1 MDSHTLIQ
9 ALIYLGSAALIVPIA
24 VRLGL
29 GSVLGYLIAGCII
42 GPWGLRLVTDAESIL
57 HFAEIGVV
65 LMLFIIGLEL
75 DPQRLWK
82 LRAAVFG
89 GGALQMVIC
98 GGLLGLFCM
107 LLGLRWQ
114 VAELIGMTL
123 ALSSTAIAMQAMNE
137 RNLMMTQMGRSAFAV
152 LLFQDI
158 AAIPLVAMIP
168 LLAASSAS
176 TTMGAFALSALK
188 VAGALVLVVLLA
200 LAVGGALLF
209 AHNEISGNG
218 RPGTEVT
225 VSIPQGSGVSVI
237 AQKLKDA
244 GVIRSAYLF
253 RWYVGQK
260 GAASKLQY
268 GDFTLQKSACSYD
281 AIIAVLSTYA
291 KAETVR
297 VTVPEGTTAI
307 AIAQKMEAAGLCSAE
322 DFLKEAN
329 EGDFSEYTFWQY
341 VPDDADAPDRFMK
354 CEGYLFPET
363 YEFLKDDTVHNYVAT
378 FYAQFDA
385 QITDEM
391 YAELKK
397 QDMTLPQLI
406 TLASFVQEEAGN
418 SQDSNVAQVFRNRLA
433 ADSPYPRLQ
442 SNTSSYIQS
451 DSDNNYLW
459 NWVAPYYGGWDHI
472 PENIV
477 AAYDTYSCKGLPAG
491 PISNPGIAAI
501 RAALAPQPN
510 EEAKDAYFFVT
521 DLKGSYYYARTLS
534 EHNANCQKAAQ
545 VNKTVNTEK

>member
-1 MDSHTLIQ
+1 MAQKHSH
-9 ALIYLGSAALIVPIA
+9 AA
-24 VRLGL
+24 R
-29 GSVLGYLIAGCII
+29 
-42 GPWGLRLVTDAESIL
+42 
-57 HFAEIGVV
+57 
-65 LMLFIIGLEL
+65 
-75 DPQRLWK
+75 K
-82 LRAAVFG
+82 K
-89 GGALQMVIC
+89 GGAWKIL
-98 GGLLGLFCM
+98 
-107 LLGLRWQ
+107 
-114 VAELIGMTL
+114 
-123 ALSSTAIAMQAMNE
+123 
-137 RNLMMTQMGRSAFAV
+137 
-152 LLFQDI
+152 
-158 AAIPLVAMIP
+158 
-168 LLAASSAS
+168 
-176 TTMGAFALSALK
+176 
-188 VAGALVLVVLLA
+188 LVLVVLLA
-200 LAVGGALLF
+200 LAAGAALLF
-209 AHNEISGNG
+209 ARSEING
-218 RPGTEVT
+218 RTTDAEPVT
-225 VSIPQGSGVSVI
+225 VSIQQGSGVSAI

-244 GVIRSAYLF
+244 GVIRSTYLF

-260 GAASKLQY
+260 GTAAKLQY
-268 GDFTLQKSACSYD
+268 GDFALTPGTGYD
-281 AIIAVLSTYA
+281 DLITALSTYA

-297 VTVPEGTTAI
+297 VTIPEGTTAI

-397 QDMTLPQLI
+397 QEMTLPELI

-433 ADSPYPRLQ
+433 EGSPYPRLQ

-451 DSDNNYLW
+451 DADNNYLW
-459 NWVAPYYGGWDHI
+459 NWVAPYYGGWDNI

-491 PISNPGIAAI
+491 PISNPGLAAI
-501 RAALAPQPN
+501 QAALDPQPD
-510 EEAKDAYFFVT
+510 EDAKDAYFFVT
-521 DLKGSYYYARTLS
+521 DLKGNYYYARTLS
-534 EHNANCQKAAQ
+534 EHNANCQTAAE
-545 VNKTVNTEK
+545 VNKSVKN

>member
-1 MDSHTLIQ
+1 MAHNDTH
-9 ALIYLGSAALIVPIA
+9 AA
-24 VRLGL
+24 R
-29 GSVLGYLIAGCII
+29 
-42 GPWGLRLVTDAESIL
+42 
-57 HFAEIGVV
+57 
-65 LMLFIIGLEL
+65 
-75 DPQRLWK
+75 K
-82 LRAAVFG
+82 K
-89 GGALQMVIC
+89 GGAGKIL
-98 GGLLGLFCM
+98 
-107 LLGLRWQ
+107 
-114 VAELIGMTL
+114 
-123 ALSSTAIAMQAMNE
+123 
-137 RNLMMTQMGRSAFAV
+137 
-152 LLFQDI
+152 
-158 AAIPLVAMIP
+158 
-168 LLAASSAS
+168 
-176 TTMGAFALSALK
+176 
-188 VAGALVLVVLLA
+188 LVVLLLLL
-200 LAVGGALLF
+200 LAAGATVLF
-209 AHNEISGNG
+209 ARSEIHGSSK
-218 RPGTEVT
+218 PGTAVT
-225 VSIPQGSGVSVI
+225 VSIQQGSGVATI
-237 AQKLKDA
+237 ANKLKDA

-253 RWYVGQK
+253 RWYVGEK
-260 GAASKLQY
+260 GAAAKLQY
-268 GDFTLQKSACSYD
+268 GDFELTTGSSYD
-281 AIIAVLSTYA
+281 ALISTLSQYA

-307 AIAQKMEAAGLCSAE
+307 AIAQKMEAAGLCTAE
-322 DFLKEAN
+322 EFLKEAN

-391 YAELKK
+391 YAELKR

-459 NWVAPYYGGWDHI
+459 NWVAPYYGGWDNI

-501 RAALAPQPN
+501 KAALAPQPN

-534 EHNANCQKAAQ
+534 EHSANCQKAAQ

>member
-1 MDSHTLIQ
+1 MAHNDTH
-9 ALIYLGSAALIVPIA
+9 AA
-24 VRLGL
+24 R
-29 GSVLGYLIAGCII
+29 
-42 GPWGLRLVTDAESIL
+42 
-57 HFAEIGVV
+57 
-65 LMLFIIGLEL
+65 
-75 DPQRLWK
+75 K
-82 LRAAVFG
+82 K
-89 GGALQMVIC
+89 GGAGKIL
-98 GGLLGLFCM
+98 
-107 LLGLRWQ
+107 
-114 VAELIGMTL
+114 
-123 ALSSTAIAMQAMNE
+123 
-137 RNLMMTQMGRSAFAV
+137 
-152 LLFQDI
+152 
-158 AAIPLVAMIP
+158 
-168 LLAASSAS
+168 
-176 TTMGAFALSALK
+176 
-188 VAGALVLVVLLA
+188 LVVLLLIL
-200 LAVGGALLF
+200 LAVGAAVLF
-209 AHNEISGNG
+209 ARSEIYGSSK
-218 RPGTEVT
+218 PGTVVT
-225 VSIPQGSGVSVI
+225 VSIQQGSGVATI
-237 AQKLKDA
+237 ANKLKDA

-253 RWYVGQK
+253 RWYVGEK
-260 GAASKLQY
+260 GVAAKLQY
-268 GDFTLQKSACSYD
+268 GDFELTTGSSYD
-281 AIIAVLSTYA
+281 ALISTLSQYA

-297 VTVPEGTTAI
+297 VTIPEGTTAI
-307 AIAQKMEAAGLCSAE
+307 AIAQKMEAAGLCTAE
-322 DFLKEAN
+322 EFLKEAN

-433 ADSPYPRLQ
+433 GDSPYPRLQ
-442 SNTSSYIQS
+442 SNTSSHIQS

-459 NWVAPYYGGWDHI
+459 NWVAPYYGGWDNI

>member
-1 MDSHTLIQ
+1 MAQKHSH
-9 ALIYLGSAALIVPIA
+9 AA
-24 VRLGL
+24 R
-29 GSVLGYLIAGCII
+29 
-42 GPWGLRLVTDAESIL
+42 
-57 HFAEIGVV
+57 
-65 LMLFIIGLEL
+65 
-75 DPQRLWK
+75 K
-82 LRAAVFG
+82 K
-89 GGALQMVIC
+89 GGAWKIL
-98 GGLLGLFCM
+98 
-107 LLGLRWQ
+107 
-114 VAELIGMTL
+114 
-123 ALSSTAIAMQAMNE
+123 
-137 RNLMMTQMGRSAFAV
+137 
-152 LLFQDI
+152 
-158 AAIPLVAMIP
+158 
-168 LLAASSAS
+168 
-176 TTMGAFALSALK
+176 
-188 VAGALVLVVLLA
+188 LVLVVLLA
-200 LAVGGALLF
+200 LAAGAALLF
-209 AHNEISGNG
+209 ARSEING
-218 RPGTEVT
+218 RTTDAEPVT
-225 VSIPQGSGVSVI
+225 VSIQQGSGVSAI

-260 GAASKLQY
+260 GTAAKLQY
-268 GDFTLQKSACSYD
+268 GDFALTPGTGYD
-281 AIIAVLSTYA
+281 DLITALSTYA

-297 VTVPEGTTAI
+297 VTIPEGTTAI

-397 QDMTLPQLI
+397 QDMTLPELI

-433 ADSPYPRLQ
+433 EGSPYPRLQ
-442 SNTSSYIQS
+442 SNTSSHIQS
-451 DSDNNYLW
+451 DADNNYLW
-459 NWVAPYYGGWDHI
+459 NWVAPYYGGWDNI

-491 PISNPGIAAI
+491 PISNPGLAAI
-501 RAALAPQPN
+501 RAALAPQCD
-510 EEAKDAYFFVT
+510 EEVRDCYFFVT
-521 DLKGSYYYARTLS
+521 DLSGHYYYAKTYA
-534 EHNANCQKAAQ
+534 EHQANCRKAAE
-545 VNKTVNTEK
+545 VNQSLKK

>member
-1 MDSHTLIQ
+1 MAQKHSH
-9 ALIYLGSAALIVPIA
+9 AA
-24 VRLGL
+24 R
-29 GSVLGYLIAGCII
+29 
-42 GPWGLRLVTDAESIL
+42 
-57 HFAEIGVV
+57 
-65 LMLFIIGLEL
+65 
-75 DPQRLWK
+75 K
-82 LRAAVFG
+82 K
-89 GGALQMVIC
+89 GGAWKIL
-98 GGLLGLFCM
+98 
-107 LLGLRWQ
+107 
-114 VAELIGMTL
+114 
-123 ALSSTAIAMQAMNE
+123 
-137 RNLMMTQMGRSAFAV
+137 
-152 LLFQDI
+152 
-158 AAIPLVAMIP
+158 
-168 LLAASSAS
+168 
-176 TTMGAFALSALK
+176 
-188 VAGALVLVVLLA
+188 LVLVVLLA
-200 LAVGGALLF
+200 LAAGAALLF
-209 AHNEISGNG
+209 ARSEING
-218 RPGTEVT
+218 RTTDAEPVT
-225 VSIPQGSGVSVI
+225 VSIQQGSGVSAI

-260 GAASKLQY
+260 GTAAKLQY
-268 GDFTLQKSACSYD
+268 GDFALTPGTGYD
-281 AIIAVLSTYA
+281 DLIAALSTYA

-297 VTVPEGTTAI
+297 VTIPEGTTAI

-397 QDMTLPQLI
+397 QEMTLPELI

-433 ADSPYPRLQ
+433 EGSPYPRLQ

-451 DSDNNYLW
+451 DADNNYLW
-459 NWVAPYYGGWDHI
+459 NWVAPYYGGWDNI

-491 PISNPGIAAI
+491 PISNPGLAAI
-501 RAALAPQPN
+501 QAALDPQPD
-510 EEAKDAYFFVT
+510 EDAKDAYFFVT
-521 DLKGSYYYARTLS
+521 DLKGNYYYARTLS
-534 EHNANCQKAAQ
+534 EHNANCQAAAD
-545 VNKTVNTEK
+545 VNKSVKG

>member
-1 MDSHTLIQ
+1 MAQKHSH
-9 ALIYLGSAALIVPIA
+9 AA
-24 VRLGL
+24 R
-29 GSVLGYLIAGCII
+29 
-42 GPWGLRLVTDAESIL
+42 
-57 HFAEIGVV
+57 
-65 LMLFIIGLEL
+65 
-75 DPQRLWK
+75 K
-82 LRAAVFG
+82 K
-89 GGALQMVIC
+89 GGAWKIL
-98 GGLLGLFCM
+98 
-107 LLGLRWQ
+107 
-114 VAELIGMTL
+114 
-123 ALSSTAIAMQAMNE
+123 
-137 RNLMMTQMGRSAFAV
+137 
-152 LLFQDI
+152 
-158 AAIPLVAMIP
+158 
-168 LLAASSAS
+168 
-176 TTMGAFALSALK
+176 
-188 VAGALVLVVLLA
+188 LVLVVLLV
-200 LAVGGALLF
+200 LAAGAALLF
-209 AHNEISGNG
+209 ARSEING
-218 RPGTEVT
+218 RTTDAEPVT
-225 VSIPQGSGVSVI
+225 VSIQQGSGVSAI

-260 GAASKLQY
+260 GTAAKLQY
-268 GDFTLQKSACSYD
+268 GDFALTPGTGYD
-281 AIIAVLSTYA
+281 DLIAALSTYA

-297 VTVPEGTTAI
+297 VTIPEGTTAI

-397 QDMTLPQLI
+397 QDMTLPELI

-433 ADSPYPRLQ
+433 EGSPYPRLQ
-442 SNTSSYIQS
+442 SNTSSHIQS
-451 DSDNNYLW
+451 DADNNYLW
-459 NWVAPYYGGWDHI
+459 NWVAPYYGGWDNI

-491 PISNPGIAAI
+491 PISNPGLAAI
-501 RAALAPQPN
+501 QAALDPQPD
-510 EEAKDAYFFVT
+510 EDAKDAYFFVT
-521 DLKGSYYYARTLS
+521 DLKGNYYYARTLS
-534 EHNANCQKAAQ
+534 EHNANCQTAAD
-545 VNKTVNTEK
+545 VNKTVG

>member
-1 MDSHTLIQ
+1 MAQKHSH
-9 ALIYLGSAALIVPIA
+9 AA
-24 VRLGL
+24 R
-29 GSVLGYLIAGCII
+29 
-42 GPWGLRLVTDAESIL
+42 
-57 HFAEIGVV
+57 
-65 LMLFIIGLEL
+65 
-75 DPQRLWK
+75 K
-82 LRAAVFG
+82 K
-89 GGALQMVIC
+89 GGAWKIL
-98 GGLLGLFCM
+98 
-107 LLGLRWQ
+107 
-114 VAELIGMTL
+114 
-123 ALSSTAIAMQAMNE
+123 
-137 RNLMMTQMGRSAFAV
+137 
-152 LLFQDI
+152 
-158 AAIPLVAMIP
+158 
-168 LLAASSAS
+168 
-176 TTMGAFALSALK
+176 
-188 VAGALVLVVLLA
+188 LVLVVLLV
-200 LAVGGALLF
+200 LAAGAALLF
-209 AHNEISGNG
+209 ARSEING
-218 RPGTEVT
+218 RTTDAEPVT
-225 VSIPQGSGVSVI
+225 VSIQQGSGVSAI

-260 GAASKLQY
+260 GTAAKLQY
-268 GDFTLQKSACSYD
+268 GDFALTPGTGYD
-281 AIIAVLSTYA
+281 DLIAALSTYA

-297 VTVPEGTTAI
+297 VTIPEGTTAI

-397 QDMTLPQLI
+397 QDMTLPELI

-433 ADSPYPRLQ
+433 EGSPYPRLQ

-451 DSDNNYLW
+451 DADNNYLW
-459 NWVAPYYGGWDHI
+459 NWVAPYYGGWDNI

-491 PISNPGIAAI
+491 PISNPGLAAI
-501 RAALAPQPN
+501 QAALDPQPD
-510 EEAKDAYFFVT
+510 EDAKDAYFFVT
-521 DLKGSYYYARTLS
+521 DLKGNYYYARTLS
-534 EHNANCQKAAQ
+534 EHNANCQTAAE
-545 VNKTVNTEK
+545 VNKSVKG

>member
-1 MDSHTLIQ
+1 MAQKHSH
-9 ALIYLGSAALIVPIA
+9 AA
-24 VRLGL
+24 R
-29 GSVLGYLIAGCII
+29 
-42 GPWGLRLVTDAESIL
+42 
-57 HFAEIGVV
+57 
-65 LMLFIIGLEL
+65 
-75 DPQRLWK
+75 K
-82 LRAAVFG
+82 K
-89 GGALQMVIC
+89 GGAWKIL
-98 GGLLGLFCM
+98 
-107 LLGLRWQ
+107 
-114 VAELIGMTL
+114 
-123 ALSSTAIAMQAMNE
+123 
-137 RNLMMTQMGRSAFAV
+137 
-152 LLFQDI
+152 
-158 AAIPLVAMIP
+158 
-168 LLAASSAS
+168 
-176 TTMGAFALSALK
+176 
-188 VAGALVLVVLLA
+188 LVLVVLLV
-200 LAVGGALLF
+200 LAAGAALLF
-209 AHNEISGNG
+209 ARSEING
-218 RPGTEVT
+218 RTTDAEPVT
-225 VSIPQGSGVSVI
+225 VSIQQGSGVSAI

-260 GAASKLQY
+260 GTAAKLQY
-268 GDFTLQKSACSYD
+268 GDFALTPGTGYD
-281 AIIAVLSTYA
+281 DLIAALSTYA

-297 VTVPEGTTAI
+297 VTIPEGTTAI

-397 QDMTLPQLI
+397 QDMTLPELI

-433 ADSPYPRLQ
+433 EGSPYPRLQ
-442 SNTSSYIQS
+442 SNTSSHIQS
-451 DSDNNYLW
+451 DADNNYLW
-459 NWVAPYYGGWDHI
+459 NWVAPYYGGWDNI

-491 PISNPGIAAI
+491 PISNPGLAAI
-501 RAALAPQPN
+501 QAALDPQPD
-510 EEAKDAYFFVT
+510 EDAKDAYFFVT
-521 DLKGSYYYARTLS
+521 DLKGNYYYARTLS
-534 EHNANCQKAAQ
+534 EHNANCQKAAE
-545 VNKTVNTEK
+545 VNKSVKG

>member
-1 MDSHTLIQ
+1 MAHKERHT
-9 ALIYLGSAALIVPIA
+9 AP
-24 VRLGL
+24 
-29 GSVLGYLIAGCII
+29 
-42 GPWGLRLVTDAESIL
+42 
-57 HFAEIGVV
+57 
-65 LMLFIIGLEL
+65 
-75 DPQRLWK
+75 K
-82 LRAAVFG
+82 KK
-89 GGALQMVIC
+89 GGAVKI
-98 GGLLGLFCM
+98 
-107 LLGLRWQ
+107 
-114 VAELIGMTL
+114 
-123 ALSSTAIAMQAMNE
+123 
-137 RNLMMTQMGRSAFAV
+137 
-152 LLFQDI
+152 
-158 AAIPLVAMIP
+158 
-168 LLAASSAS
+168 LLA
-176 TTMGAFALSALK
+176 
-188 VAGALVLVVLLA
+188 VVLLLV
-200 LAVGGALLF
+200 LAAGAAGVF
-209 AHNEISGNG
+209 AYNEIHGNG
-218 RPGTEVT
+218 KPGTEVT
-225 VSIPQGSGVSVI
+225 VSIPQGSGVAAI

-260 GAASKLQY
+260 GTAAKLQY
-268 GDFTLQKSACSYD
+268 GDFALTPGTGYD
-281 AIIAVLSTYA
+281 DLIAALSTYA

-297 VTVPEGTTAI
+297 VTIPEGTTAI

-329 EGDFSEYTFWQY
+329 EGDFSAYTFWQY

-397 QDMTLPQLI
+397 QEMTLPELI

-433 ADSPYPRLQ
+433 EGSPYPRLQ

-451 DSDNNYLW
+451 DADNNYLW
-459 NWVAPYYGGWDHI
+459 NWVAPYYGGWDNI

-491 PISNPGIAAI
+491 PISNPGLAAI
-501 RAALAPQPN
+501 QAALDPQPD
-510 EEAKDAYFFVT
+510 EDAKDAYFFVT
-521 DLKGSYYYARTLS
+521 DLKGNYYYARTLS
-534 EHNANCQKAAQ
+534 EHNANCQTAAE
-545 VNKTVNTEK
+545 VNKSVKG